1 MARQGRKRIADSI
14 AARGAYCD
22 LGELLRLRSIAGML
36 KLSPPSRAI
45 SQLSGPVKSNFRGR
59 GIEFEEVRC
68 YEPGDD
74 VRNIDWRVTART
86 GTAHTKMFREERER
100 PVYLLVDQRSSMFF
114 GSRET
119 LKSVQTVHAA
129 ALLAWSTL
137 AGGDRVG
144 GLVLGDGEH
153 HEVRPRRSRRAV
165 IELLR
170 LCHGFNTRLGA
181 RTPQPDANA
190 TTLGGALATMRRV
203 VRPGSLVFLLSDFA
217 DWDDSAERQLHLLAR
232 HAEIAAICVV
242 DPLEIDLPATGRCS
256 VSDGRQRR
264 ELDTRDETLRRHYH
278 EHFVLQQQSLRGSLR
293 RIGAPLITLTTAD
306 PALDTLARFYR
317 GARA

>member
-1 MARQGRKRIADSI
+1 MARQARKRIGAGI
-14 AARGAYCD
+14 AARGAYCE
-22 LGELLRLRSIAGML
+22 LGDLLRLRSVAGTL

-100 PVYLLVDQRSSMFF
+100 PVYILVDQRPGMFF

-119 LKSVQTVHAA
+119 LKSVQAVHAA

-153 HEVRPRRSRRAV
+153 HEIRPRRSRRAV
-165 IELLR
+165 MELLR
-170 LCHGFNTRLGA
+170 LCHDFNARLGA
-181 RTPQPDANA
+181 QTRRPAAEPS
-190 TTLGGALATMRRV
+190 TLGGALATMRRV
-203 VRPGSLVFLLSDFA
+203 VRPGSLVFVLSDFA
-217 DWDDSAERQLHLLAR
+217 DWDESAERQIHLLAR
-232 HAEIAAICVV
+232 RAEIAAICVT
-242 DPLEIDLPATGRCS
+242 DPLEIELPAGGRCS
-256 VSDGRQRR
+256 VSDGRLRR
-264 ELDTRDETLRRHYH
+264 ELDLRDGALRQRYH
-278 EHFVLQQQSLRGSLR
+278 EHFLLEQQRLRGSLR
-293 RIGAPLITLTTAD
+293 RIGAPLIALTTAD
-306 PALDTLARFYR
+306 SALDTLARFYR
-317 GARA
+317 GGRG